1 MSKRFV
7 VVSIK
12 KKSSANIS
20 FRPYWIYFT
29 NKILESTKQNA
40 SYVFYDTIPSVNK
53 ASINTDDKSD
63 SSQCL
68 IHINMST
75 ISYCNSLSI
84 KLAYQLNAH
93 FTINSN
99 IL

>member
-40 SYVFYDTIPSVNK
+40 SYVFYDTDTIPSVNK

-68 IHINMST
+68 N
-75 ISYCNSLSI
+75 
-84 KLAYQLNAH
+84 
-93 FTINSN
+93 
-99 IL
+99 

>member
-63 SSQCL
+63 SSQYL

-84 KLAYQLNAH
+84 KLAY
-93 FTINSN
+93 
-99 IL
+99 